1 MTLRYLAGA
10 SYLDLCALFGVV
22 HSTFYNIVWK
32 TLQAIDEYMP
42 ALTLELS
49 GLPAKKLVVSCAR
62 FCGVARSAIWSKR
75 GRPAHLAKAR
85 LWKLDMRLCCFGGLS
100 SRVHDRKG
108 PPWEAPQAECWLL
121 RREPKPPA

>member
-75 GRPAHLAKAR
+75 GRPAHLAQVEAHKS
-85 LWKLDMRLCCFGGLS
+85 DMKDRCFGGLF
-100 SRVHDRKG
+100 SRGHG
-108 PPWEAPQAECWLL
+108 SG
-121 RREPKPPA
+121 